1 MSEFKGTNE
10 TWFKSGLE
18 IVSMPSQVKIAKV
31 SGSDYE
37 EAKANVQLIKKAPE
51 MLEMLISFVND
62 FDNCLIDDFQI
73 PRDRFEKLIKE
84 ATEL

>member
-1 MSEFKGTNE
+1 MEFKGTNE

-18 IVSMPSQVKIAKV
+18 IVSMPLQLKIAKV
-31 SGSDYE
+31 SGANYE

-51 MLEMLISFVND
+51 MLKMLQIVCTELYKT
-62 FDNCLIDDFQI
+62 DNELATKVKQ
-73 PRDRFEKLIKE
+73 LIKE